1 MSKTLKEYEQL
12 LAGRQFFRVSR
23 SYIVNLEFITEL
35 RTADGGRVLM
45 EDGTEIDIV
54 AHRKQELL
62 ERLNEL
68 S

>member
-12 LAGRQFFRVSR
+12 LTGRQFFRVSR